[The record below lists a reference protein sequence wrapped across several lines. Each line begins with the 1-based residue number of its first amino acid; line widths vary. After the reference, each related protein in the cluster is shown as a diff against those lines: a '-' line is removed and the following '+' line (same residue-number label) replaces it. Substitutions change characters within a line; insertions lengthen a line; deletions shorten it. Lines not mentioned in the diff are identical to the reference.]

1 MMRALKDNSLSQTAY
16 GNLSPEE
23 KINNTKIVRGNFIN
37 IDRPQYTGAY
47 SNLITQVQGGLK

>member
-1 MMRALKDNSLSQTAY
+1 
-16 GNLSPEE
+16 
-23 KINNTKIVRGNFIN
+23 VRGSFIN